1 VTLPQRGI
9 RCPLF
14 DLDDFQQMMQTGDTR
29 QRGVNSDGVKPGDV
43 EQVTAAVRQRGL
55 DRVLLNAPPWLQ

>member
-1 VTLPQRGI
+1 VTFLQRGP
-9 RCPLF
+9 RRPLF
-14 DLDDFQQMMQTGDTR
+14 HLGDVPQMTQTGDTR
-29 QRGVNSDGVKPGDV
+29 QRGVNRDGVKPGDV